1 MSIFAI
7 ALMALS
13 LFLIPIGLPGLW
25 IMVGIIAL
33 GTIYKV
39 IGVVVLLSVLA
50 LAIGAE
56 LLEFFVLKRLTDRYG
71 GSRKAYWGAIIG
83 GVVGVMLGFP
93 VPILGPVIAGFLG
106 TFAGAVV
113 VTLLEKRGTTAATRV
128 GWGVLLGRGLAAAV
142 KVAAGLVIL
151 VVGATAFLA

>member
-13 LFLIPIGLPGLW
+13 LFLIPLGLPGLW
-25 IMVGIIAL
+25 IMVGIVAL

-39 IGVVVLLSVLA
+39 VGLVVLLAIVAIAVL
-50 LAIGAE
+50 AE
-56 LLEFFVLKRLTDRYG
+56 LLEFVVLKRLTDRYG

-83 GVVGVMLGFP
+83 GVVGVLFGFP
-93 VPILGPVIAGFLG
+93 VPIVGPVIAGFLG
-106 TFAGAVV
+106 TFAGATV
-113 VTLLEKRGTTAATRV
+113 VTLLEKRGTAAATRV
-128 GWGVLLGRGLAAAV
+128 GWGTLLGRALAAAV

-151 VVGATAFLA
+151 IVGATAFLA